1 MFNQEPYLNY
11 VAEQAQKRG
20 KIFFLDSGEGN
31 DFLDPKTG
39 WYIENLSG
47 WLINSTERE
56 KFLAAQEN
64 GTADDD
70 FADSYVFAKWSKTA
84 DGKLHITFKH
94 Y

>member
-11 VAEQAQKRG
+11 VTEQAQKIG

-31 DFLDPKTG
+31 DFLDSQTG

-47 WLINSTERE
+47 WLIDTTERE
-56 KFLAAQEN
+56 QFLAAQEN
-64 GTADDD
+64 GTVDDN
-70 FADSYVFAKWSKTA
+70 FAESYVFAKWSK
-84 DGKLHITFKH
+84 DNSGKLKITFKH

>member
-31 DFLDPKTG
+31 DFLDPQTG

-47 WLINSTERE
+47 WLIDPTERE
-56 KFLAAQEN
+56 RFLAAQEN
-64 GTADDD
+64 GTVDDD
-70 FADSYVFAKWSKTA
+70 YGDFYVFAKWLKDA